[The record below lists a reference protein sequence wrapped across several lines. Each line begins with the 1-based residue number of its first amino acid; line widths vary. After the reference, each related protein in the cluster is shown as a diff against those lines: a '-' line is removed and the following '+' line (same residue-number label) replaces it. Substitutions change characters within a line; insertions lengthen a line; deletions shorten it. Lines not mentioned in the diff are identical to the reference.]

1 MSTSDPAEAAARR
14 AWENGGWPGFDP
26 TSFAPREWRTATAAA
41 TEALTPIKKF
51 ALDHSIALSDAG
63 ILNELCALIYPTNE
77 LTQEN

>member
-1 MSTSDPAEAAARR
+1 MSTPDPAEAAARR

-41 TEALTPIKKF
+41 REALTPIKRF
-51 ALDHSIALSDAG
+51 ALNHSGVLDDAG
-63 ILNELCALIYPTNE
+63 ILDELRALIYPTNE